1 MKWEKKAEDVNNC
14 GAGEIHL
21 AISRNSVVLFAI
33 EYKTLRNSESADRF
47 HRSYKE
53 NSL

>member
-1 MKWEKKAEDVNNC
+1 MQKRAEDMKNC
-14 GAGEIHL
+14 GAGETHL
-21 AISRNSVVLFAI
+21 AVSRNSVVLFTA
-33 EYKTLRNSESADRF
+33 EFKTLCHPESAHRF